1 MERSRQGALSVLLVT
16 VLLTPGGTAH
26 GQEDTLAYANTPS
39 ELLPYSRFQLPY
51 LFFFDEPLTFYGPGR
66 DKPAPADVTEVRIG
80 FLGPIEGSRDARMG
94 RRMLQGATLAVEDA
108 NAGGGYRGVPFAL
121 TVRNDTGLWG
131 ASSNELVALHDEG
144 VWGTLGSI
152 DGANTHIMLRI
163 ALKIDMPMVVSGD
176 TDPTLTETTIP
187 WMVRVSGDD
196 RQSSYALA
204 LYMVE
209 QQGHERVA
217 VLRVN
222 NRYGRVGTGEFKDA
236 VRRLGSPIVLEMR
249 YSVGDTVFTE
259 QLERIRQA
267 RPDAILLF
275 GDPEEVGLIVRQMRA
290 MGMEQPVYGGDRLVS
305 QEFLEIAGEAADGL
319 VATYLYN
326 PTLEDPVLQDF
337 NRRYEERFR
346 EEAETFAAHAYDG
359 MTVLIEAI
367 RRGGL
372 NRVRIRDELYGLE
385 MHRGV
390 TGTIPFDARLDDLGP
405 IWMVEIRGGEFHY
418 FPTLL
423 EER

>member
-1 MERSRQGALSVLLVT
+1 MERNRQVVLSVLLMT
-16 VLLTPGGTAH
+16 LLLTPGDAAL

-80 FLGPIEGSRDARMG
+80 FLGPVTGGRDARLG
-94 RRMLQGATLAVEDA
+94 TRMLQGATLAVEDA
-108 NAGGGYRGVPFAL
+108 NARGGYRGVPFAL
-121 TVRNDTGLWG
+121 IVRNDTGLWG
-131 ASSNELVALHDEG
+131 ASANELVALHDEG

-163 ALKIDMPMVVSGD
+163 ALKIDMPMVVTGD

-196 RQSSYALA
+196 RQSGYALA

-209 QQGHERVA
+209 QRAHERVA

-236 VRRLGSPIVLEMR
+236 VRRLGSPVVLEMR
-249 YSVGDTVFTE
+249 YSVGDTLFTE

-267 RPDAILLF
+267 RADAVLLW
-275 GDPEEVGLIVRQMRA
+275 GDPEEIGLIVRHMRA
-290 MGMEQPVYGGDRLVS
+290 MGMEQPLYGGDRLVS
-305 QEFLEIAGEAADGL
+305 REFLEIAGEAADGV

-326 PTLEDPVLQDF
+326 PALDDPVLQDF
-337 NRRYEERFR
+337 NRRYAERFG

-367 RRGGL
+367 RRAGL
-372 NRVRIRDELYGLE
+372 NRVKIRDELYALE
-385 MHRGV
+385 THRGV